1 MSEWWAS
8 MHVEQQVYWA
18 IAIVATLVIGL
29 QTLMMMIGDVS
40 DLADA
45 GDVDMDGPEEHPS
58 GLHLISS
65 RTLVAFA
72 VGFGW
77 TGVIRSGEGANAV
90 FTALAAT
97 VVGLLFGAMIVYL
110 MRLLSSLRHSG
121 TLDYANAI
129 GVVGQVYLPIPPG
142 MGGPG
147 RIEVMIQGRLRVVEA
162 LTRHASRLE
171 NREHVRVVEQLNEN
185 TLVVEPISD
194 NEEQED

>member
-8 MHVEQQVYWA
+8 MNVEQQIYWA
-18 IAIVATLVIGL
+18 LALVATLVIVL
-29 QTLMMMIGDVS
+29 QTLMMMVGDAG

-45 GDVDMDGPEEHPS
+45 GDMDMDGPEDHPS

-90 FTALAAT
+90 FTAVAAT
-97 VVGLLFGAMIVYL
+97 VVGLLFAAAIVWL
-110 MRLLSSLRHSG
+110 MRFLSSLRHSG
-121 TLDYANAI
+121 SLDYANAI
-129 GVVGQVYLPIPPG
+129 GEVGQVYLPIPPG

-147 RIEVMIQGRLRVVEA
+147 RIEVIVQGRLRVVEA
-162 LTRHASRLE
+162 MTRHGSRLE
-171 NREHVRVVEQLNEN
+171 NRARVRVVEQLDEN
-185 TLVVEPISD
+185 TLVVVPIAD